1 MRLRRILL
9 IGGGVLLAVFLL
21 VQLVP
26 YGWTKS
32 NPPTTEAAPWTDPEA
47 EAIARRSCYD
57 CHSNET
63 DWPAYSYV
71 APMSWLVRS
80 DVEGGRR
87 AMNLS
92 EWDEDT
98 ADAARDA
105 DDEIEDGDMPLPNY
119 LRIHR
124 DAELSDEEAAVLA
137 EALDEMGRD
146 DGGDRDDR
154 SGPGGGDE
162 GDGGG

>member
-1 MRLRRILL
+1 MRLRRTLL
-9 IGGGVLLAVFLL
+9 IVGGVVVAVFLL
-21 VQLVP
+21 IQLVP
-26 YGWTKS
+26 YGWDRS
-32 NPPTTEAAPWTDPEA
+32 NPPVSAPAPWTDPRA

-63 DWPAYSYV
+63 EWPAYSYV
-71 APMSWLVRS
+71 APMSWLVRK
-80 DVEGGRR
+80 DVEDGRA

-92 EWDEDT
+92 EWDGDA

-119 LRIHR
+119 LRLHS
-124 DAELSDEEAAVLA
+124 DAELSPEEAALLA

-146 DGGDRDDR
+146 DG
-154 SGPGGGDE
+154 
-162 GDGGG
+162 DG

>member
-1 MRLRRILL
+1 MRLRRTLL
-9 IGGGVLLAVFLL
+9 IVAGALLAVFLL
-21 VQLVP
+21 IQLVP
-26 YGWTKS
+26 YGWTRS
-32 NPPTTEAAPWTDPEA
+32 NPPVSAPAPWTDPEA

-63 DWPAYSYV
+63 EWPAYAYV

-80 DVEGGRR
+80 DVESGRS

-92 EWDEDT
+92 EWDEET

-105 DDEIEDGDMPLPNY
+105 DDEIEDGDMPLATY
-119 LRIHR
+119 LRLHP
-124 DAELSDEEAAVLA
+124 DADLSDEEAVRLA

-146 DGGDRDDR
+146 DG
-154 SGPGGGDE
+154 
-162 GDGGG
+162 DG